1 MANLN
6 FKKDLELSSVGE
18 LKVKEFLESKG
29 CIYQASNND
38 NKFDLKMTKNN
49 KDTTY
54 EIKTDFK
61 CAPLFDT
68 GNLFI
73 EYECRNRPSG
83 ISVTQAD
90 WFVTYF
96 LYLDELWF
104 IKSEDLKKL
113 IFDNNFPVFI
123 DAGDINSETKGYLI
137 NRKNYRNYFHVYKTQ
152 TTTN

>member
-6 FKKDLELSSVGE
+6 FKDDLTLSSTGE
-18 LKVKEFLESKG
+18 FEVRIFLEKNGLKYVS
-29 CIYQASNND
+29 SNND
-38 NKFDLKMTKNN
+38 NKYDLVMSKNE
-49 KDTTY
+49 KIYMY

-73 EYECRNRPSG
+73 EFECRKKPSG
-83 ISVTQAD
+83 ISVTKSD

-96 LYLDELWF
+96 IYLKEIWF
-104 IKSEDLKKL
+104 IKSEKLKNL
-113 IFDNNFPVFI
+113 IKDNNFPIFI

-137 NRKNYRNYFHVYKTQ
+137 KREEFKKHFHVCKI
-152 TTTN
+152 